1 MTGLTL
7 SKITSSL
14 MIHGSTDQKVNA
26 GLNLKFEAK
35 GQKVLGY
42 TRKSEGG
49 WEYSEKAIALISE
62 YKVSPR
68 LALDFA
74 IDFDFQAA
82 FPEIIEAFDS
92 RRGSDLR
99 SITEFFPQL
108 DAKAADAK
116 MREIKM
122 WLKEKGVDDLEKV
135 PLDSEQLDKVRQIPP
150 SCVLMLIHFTDCCS
164 PARTARRQA
173 YGKQKPRPAKT
184 SASSVDT

>member
-62 YKVSPR
+62 YKVGLR
-68 LALDFA
+68 FACDFA
-74 IDFDFQAA
+74 IDVSSSGC
-82 FPEIIEAFDS
+82 FP
-92 RRGSDLR
+92 RNHR
-99 SITEFFPQL
+99 SF
-108 DAKAADAK
+108 
-116 MREIKM
+116 R
-122 WLKEKGVDDLEKV
+122 LEK
-135 PLDSEQLDKVRQIPP
+135 RI
-150 SCVLMLIHFTDCCS
+150 
-164 PARTARRQA
+164 
-173 YGKQKPRPAKT
+173 
-184 SASSVDT
+184 